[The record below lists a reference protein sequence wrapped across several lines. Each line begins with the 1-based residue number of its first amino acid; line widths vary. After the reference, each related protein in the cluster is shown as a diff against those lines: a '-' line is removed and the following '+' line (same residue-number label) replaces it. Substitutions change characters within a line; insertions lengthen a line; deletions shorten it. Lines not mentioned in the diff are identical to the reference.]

1 MVFVDA
7 PTDMAMV
14 QVVPI
19 FDWFKDSS
27 RRS

>member
-14 QVVPI
+14 QVVPL
-19 FDWFKDSS
+19 FDWFKIRS
-27 RRS
+27 RPS